1 MGIVFLRIVEKHEK
15 LQKSEPRKNLMARGI
30 KQLCLSPVQIIY
42 GLLIELFIECL
53 STVAA
58 VTHLQGMF
66 IPSLTF
72 N

>member
-1 MGIVFLRIVEKHEK
+1 
-15 LQKSEPRKNLMARGI
+15 MARGI